1 MSTTEVVDAVLRL
14 LAIVVSWPLVL
25 LVVVIIV
32 RRELP
37 RLLVDLAQRVR
48 KAPGGFEFDQLRDEV
63 ASVAQRVKRIEDAVV
78 IRPSAALTPD
88 VKQQLQDSLY
98 GFYEYFKALGYEPGE
113 SPPEVTTQSNYPNAH
128 YDGSQNLIVIGESL
142 LGDVDVA
149 LREYAHHV
157 LTAIVPLREYGAI
170 RQQYRAIESGLADY
184 FPCSFTND
192 ALMGEQAGQVLIG
205 KPYIRNL
212 DNERKFT
219 EVPSEGDARE
229 IAPQVVGE
237 IWGGAFWEM
246 RKLLQ
251 QEVADR
257 LLFSAWNGQSLAD
270 ITKDDPKLFVSNL
283 IDEARQS
290 ADGSAVDTVRS
301 VFQRRGLE
309 A

>member
-32 RRELP
+32 RRQLP
-37 RLLVDLAQRVR
+37 DLIVDLVHRVR
-48 KAPGGFEFDQLRDEV
+48 KAPGGFEFDKLRDEV

-78 IRPSAALTPD
+78 FRPSAALTPV
-88 VKQQLQDSLY
+88 VKQRLQASLS

-113 SPPEVTTQSNYPNAH
+113 SRPEVTTRSNYLNAY
-128 YDGSQNLIVIGESL
+128 YDGEHNLIVIGESL
-142 LGDVDVA
+142 LKDVDVA

-157 LTAIVPLREYGAI
+157 LGSLPAWEKLGS
-170 RQQYRAIESGLADY
+170 QYLAIESGLADY

-192 ALMGEQAGQVLIG
+192 ALMGEEAGQVLIG
-205 KPYIRNL
+205 RPYIRNL
-212 DNERKFT
+212 DNDRKFT
-219 EVPSEGDARE
+219 DDTPDNTPLDGT
-229 IAPQVVGE
+229 APQVVGE
-237 IWGGAFWEM
+237 IWGGAFWEI

-257 LLFSAWNGQSLAD
+257 LIFSAWKIQPLAD
-270 ITKDDPKLFVSNL
+270 ISRDDPKLFVKNL
-283 IDEARQS
+283 MDEARQS
-290 ADGSAVDTVRS
+290 ADGDAEDTVRS

>member
-1 MSTTEVVDAVLRL
+1 VV
-14 LAIVVSWPLVL
+14 
-25 LVVVIIV
+25 
-32 RRELP
+32 
-37 RLLVDLAQRVR
+37 
-48 KAPGGFEFDQLRDEV
+48 F
-63 ASVAQRVKRIEDAVV
+63 
-78 IRPSAALTPD
+78 RPSAALTPV
-88 VKQQLQDSLY
+88 VKQQLQDSLS

-113 SPPEVTTQSNYPNAH
+113 SRPEVTTRSNYLNAH
-128 YDGSQNLIVIGESL
+128 YDGSENLIVIGESL

-157 LTAIVPLREYGAI
+157 LGSVSHENLGS
-170 RQQYRAIESGLADY
+170 QYLAIESGLADY

-192 ALMGEQAGQVLIG
+192 ALMGEEAGQVLIG
-205 KPYIRNL
+205 KPYVRNL
-212 DNERKFT
+212 DNKRKFT
-219 EVPSEGDARE
+219 EALPEGDPRDP

-251 QEVADR
+251 QEVTDR

-270 ITKDDPKLFVSNL
+270 ITRDDPKLFVRNL
-283 IDEARQS
+283 MDEARQS
-290 ADGSAVDTVRS
+290 ADGSAVDTIRS